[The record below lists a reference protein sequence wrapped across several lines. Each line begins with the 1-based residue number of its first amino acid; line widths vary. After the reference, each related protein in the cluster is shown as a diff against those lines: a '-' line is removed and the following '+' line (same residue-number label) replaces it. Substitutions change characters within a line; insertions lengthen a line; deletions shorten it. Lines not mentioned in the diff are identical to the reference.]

1 MAWTAGTWSDWSA
14 SSIAGGTPLIELL
27 VIAEVSPM
35 LTGKVGVVEAE
46 TTSLVDGVKSSWMTA
61 VKLVAGAT

>member
-1 MAWTAGTWSDWSA
+1 MF
-14 SSIAGGTPLIELL
+14 SSSMAGGTSLVAMLL
-27 VIAEVSPM
+27 MTEMSPM